1 MRKIIPVHSV
11 LGSYSVEMI
20 DDMSNIISL
29 IDSPKT
35 LTFIDQN
42 VQELYSELRRDTN
55 ISVECIES
63 NKTLHKAEELL
74 QRMLDIGVKSNW
86 HVVIIGGGILQD
98 LAGFCCSIYNRG
110 LSYTYVPTTLLAQ
123 ADSCIGGKTSIN
135 FNGKKNVLGTF
146 YPPKHILINTDFL
159 NTLTSTEYVS
169 GMGEIFKFHILQSII
184 EEFETALDSRK
195 ITDTVYNS
203 LQFKNSIL
211 LLDEFDKKERKFLNF
226 GHTFG
231 HALEFT
237 SNNAIPHG
245 IAVIVGSV
253 VSCIISEKIGYTVPN
268 LPIVKSYAQTLVNTG
283 EIKLEREW
291 FDYTQI
297 MEAVKLDKKNT
308 GEIVDVLIDSEP
320 VLTTLTNHTILQES
334 LEETFKL
341 FNI

>member
-1 MRKIIPVHSV
+1 MRKMIPVQSA
-11 LGSYSVEMI
+11 LGAYSVEMI
-20 DDMSNIISL
+20 SHMSSISAI
-29 IDSPKT
+29 IDSPRT
-35 LTFIDQN
+35 LTFIDKN
-42 VQELYSELRRDTN
+42 VQELYPELHRDAN

-74 QRMLDIGVKSNW
+74 QRMLDMGVKSNW

-98 LAGFCCSIYNRG
+98 LAGFCCSVYNRG

-159 NTLTSTEYVS
+159 NTLSDIEYVS
-169 GMGEIFKFHILQSII
+169 GMGEIFKFHILQNTIDQ
-184 EEFETALDSRK
+184 FDTALDSNK
-195 ITDTVYNS
+195 IADTVYNS
-203 LQFKNSIL
+203 LHFKNSIL

-237 SNNAIPHG
+237 SNNAMPHG

-253 VSCIISEKIGYTVPN
+253 TSCIISEKLGFEVPH
-268 LPIVKSYAQTLVNTG
+268 LPIIKSYAKTLLTTSHVT
-283 EIKLEREW
+283 LEKNW
-291 FDYTQI
+291 FDYSQI

-308 GEIVDVLIDSEP
+308 GEIVDVAINSIP
-320 VLTTLTNHTILQES
+320 VLTTLTNPTILQEA
-334 LEETFKL
+334 LTETFEL
-341 FNI
+341 FTQ